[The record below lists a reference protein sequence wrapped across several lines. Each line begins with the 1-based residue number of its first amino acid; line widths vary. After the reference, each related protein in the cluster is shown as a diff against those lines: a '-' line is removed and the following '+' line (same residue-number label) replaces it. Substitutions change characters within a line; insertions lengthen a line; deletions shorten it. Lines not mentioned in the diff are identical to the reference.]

1 MTKRSVPTAIE
12 EILVSNEPFEY
23 AHLIKFERP
32 FAKDP
37 GSADFRTNANRYA
50 YFTDASRDIS
60 FNDASTN
67 QDGDDNGAQI
77 YRANRVGQVG
87 QYSETTSP
95 RATSVS
101 LVLSGEHIGTSVSVT
116 GDFSSNAFTL
126 DTTFY
131 KGDTIDLVDEG
142 FREGDKI
149 KITKNSG
156 NFTGVNKDIPQG
168 TDPETYVSTAQNEV
182 TYRVM
187 QKEEIQQ
194 LIPQTQT

>member
-67 QDGDDNGAQI
+67 QD
-77 YRANRVGQVG
+77 
-87 QYSETTSP
+87 
-95 RATSVS
+95 
-101 LVLSGEHIGTSVSVT
+101 
-116 GDFSSNAFTL
+116 
-126 DTTFY
+126 
-131 KGDTIDLVDEG
+131 
-142 FREGDKI
+142 
-149 KITKNSG
+149 
-156 NFTGVNKDIPQG
+156 
-168 TDPETYVSTAQNEV
+168 
-182 TYRVM
+182 
-187 QKEEIQQ
+187 
-194 LIPQTQT
+194 